1 MKRKFDVL
9 FHGLSNFKMS
19 LLADKIGENKVSFTN
34 IIFYK
39 NNARLIDYIYELN
52 DGKNLKQLD
61 KTMIEFLKVK
71 DSIKKRNCYS
81 ETFNNFKNHQDVI
94 NFCKFIRK
102 NNISF
107 DEFEKY
113 ISKSSIQDKNCLNRI
128 KNKNEIINKL
138 INNNRTKDEAEK
150 FYEKFCSVLSAI
162 YDEDVKND
170 STESFSTIINLID
183 KYKIKSDPEIVSLRK
198 GEACEFEITLLPLC
212 SFETEDELKIIFE
225 YMDKK
230 IKEDN
235 FQRKIDKQVW
245 MLNRL
250 MVKITYDNALRIS
263 EVVGI
268 KMEDINLEEGNK
280 FYIRGKGHNG
290 NISRFNVFKKDTVEL
305 LKEYLDLRNKIKI
318 KNGNEE
324 YLFISP
330 LSKSKITDNSLRKFF
345 KKILDELNIDYNS
358 PMHDIRHTKATELIA
373 KDVEVKK
380 VSMYLGHT
388 SERITEKYY
397 IHQTDK
403 VMEELSEL

>member
-1 MKRKFDVL
+1 MATAKVINLNQVKN
-9 FHGLSNFKMS
+9 SK
-19 LLADKIGENKVSFTN
+19 KVSMDILLNNFIEYNMRLNKSDNTIETYKKEINTFLKQYNIYSTEQLSILEDMDFLKDTWLIDMKNKYATANVNKKKNILSVFSNYLVMEN
-34 IIFYK
+34 II
-39 NNARLIDYIYELN
+39 
-52 DGKNLKQLD
+52 
-61 KTMIEFLKVK
+61 
-71 DSIKKRNCYS
+71 S
-81 ETFNNFKNHQDVI
+81 EN
-94 NFCKFIRK
+94 
-102 NNISF
+102 
-107 DEFEKY
+107 
-113 ISKSSIQDKNCLNRI
+113 
-128 KNKNEIINKL
+128 
-138 INNNRTKDEAEK
+138 
-150 FYEKFCSVLSAI
+150 
-162 YDEDVKND
+162 
-170 STESFSTIINLID
+170 
-183 KYKIKSDPEIVSLRK
+183 KIKSISNIKNDIQKIEVY
-198 GEACEFEITLLPLC
+198 
-212 SFETEDELKIIFE
+212 TEDELKTIFE

-263 EVVGI
+263 EIVGI

-290 NISRFNVFKKDTVEL
+290 NISRFNIFKKDTVEL
-305 LKEYLDLRNKIKI
+305 LKEYLNLRNEIKI

-358 PMHDIRHTKATELIA
+358 PMHDIRHTRATELIA